1 MPAAGRAQNLIAQH
15 RKKLKPLLMQE
26 IAMLDKLA
34 TMPIDD
40 YTDWID
46 EMRVT
51 KLRIFAELQQALK
64 ATM

>member
-1 MPAAGRAQNLIAQH
+1 
-15 RKKLKPLLMQE
+15 MQE

-51 KLRIFAELQQALK
+51 KLRIFAELKQALK